1 MIVDS
6 ALFQHELWY
15 TQAIS
20 PSKRGPVDSTQF
32 VDFGALAHSEVKA
45 EVDAALAQIL
55 ESEQF
60 RRSQRSRLFLQAIV
74 RKALA
79 GDFGSLKERILGIEL
94 FRRAPSF
101 DTDRD
106 AVVRVAANDVRNRLQ
121 EFYRSNP
128 GIRIQISLPAGHYV
142 PTIEVRGEASPAPPK
157 TVGET
162 TPPASTEAQIAPPK
176 TELPQI
182 ATPPERAVA
191 PAHVVKRPF
200 VLMIVTATAIVAI
213 LTLGISYFRTNH
225 DSQPG
230 SLSGI
235 AALPPWS
242 QLIKPNKHLDI
253 VLADAN
259 LVAATVMMNKNIPIE
274 EYASHKFNYLPNV
287 QSQFGA
293 YLNQIPLTT
302 VSDAAIAT
310 RITELVA
317 HAGSGVQV
325 LYSNRLDISALKG
338 EEPLLLVG
346 SATSNPWVQLFNDR
360 LNFQIVH
367 KFDSG
372 MDICINR
379 RPKSGELASYIPE
392 RNPAGVSEGYAL
404 IALVPNLT
412 GKAKVLIIAGT
423 STEAT
428 EAAGE
433 FVVNLNE
440 LSAALKSQAISDAH
454 PQHLE
459 FLIKT
464 SFVSGSAAKS
474 EVLASRVE

>member
-1 MIVDS
+1 
-6 ALFQHELWY
+6 
-15 TQAIS
+15 
-20 PSKRGPVDSTQF
+20 
-32 VDFGALAHSEVKA
+32 VDFGALAHSGMKA
-45 EVDAALAQIL
+45 EVEAALAQIL

-60 RRSQRSRLFLQAIV
+60 RRSQRSRLFLQAIIQKV
-74 RKALA
+74 LA

-94 FRRAPSF
+94 FRRDPSF

-121 EFYRSNP
+121 EFYRQNP

-142 PTIEVRGEASPAPPK
+142 PTIEVREPASAPPK
-157 TVGET
+157 AVAEA
-162 TPPASTEAQIAPPK
+162 TPPLVPAPAETSIEQPQIAPP
-176 TELPQI
+176 
-182 ATPPERAVA
+182 PERAIA
-191 PAHVVKRPF
+191 PARVVTRRYAFTIIAVPVF
-200 VLMIVTATAIVAI
+200 AAVLLIGAINFW
-213 LTLGISYFRTNH
+213 TLHRSSEAQT
-225 DSQPG
+225 
-230 SLSGI
+230 GI

-242 QLIKPNKHLDI
+242 QLITPSKRLDL

-259 LVAATVMMNKNIPIE
+259 LVAATVMLNKNIPIE

-302 VSDAAIAT
+302 VSDATIAT
-310 RITELVA
+310 RITELAA

-325 LYSNRLDISALKG
+325 MYSNRLDVSALKG

-372 MDICINR
+372 MDVCINR
-379 RPKSGELASYIPE
+379 RPQSGELATYIPE
-392 RNPAGVSEGYAL
+392 RNPAGVSQGYAL
-404 IALVPNLT
+404 IALVSNLT

-440 LSAALKSQAISDAH
+440 LSAALKSQNIRSAH

-459 FLIKT
+459 FLIRT

>member
-1 MIVDS
+1 M
-6 ALFQHELWY
+6 
-15 TQAIS
+15 
-20 PSKRGPVDSTQF
+20 DSTQF
-32 VDFGALAHSEVKA
+32 VDFGALAHSEMKA
-45 EVDAALAQIL
+45 EIEAALTHIL

-74 RKALA
+74 QKALV
-79 GDFGSLKERILGIEL
+79 GDLGSLKERILGIEL
-94 FRRAPSF
+94 FRRDPSF

-121 EFYRSNP
+121 DYYKANP
-128 GIRIQISLPAGHYV
+128 GMRIQISLRAGHYV
-142 PTIEVRGEASPAPPK
+142 PTIEVRGETASAGPKVAEVAPPP
-157 TVGET
+157 T
-162 TPPASTEAQIAPPK
+162 TAPAAAQTNIEPS
-176 TELPQI
+176 LI
-182 ATPPERAVA
+182 TPLPERAVA
-191 PAHVVKRPF
+191 PAHVVTRPYALTIIA
-200 VLMIVTATAIVAI
+200 VSALVAI
-213 LTLGISYFRTNH
+213 LLLGSIGFWRLRHPENPT
-225 DSQPG
+225 
-230 SLSGI
+230 GI

-242 QLIKPNKHLDI
+242 QLITPNKRLDI

-287 QSQFGA
+287 QGQFSA
-293 YLNQIPLTT
+293 YLNEIPLTT

-310 RITELVA
+310 RIAELA
-317 HAGSGVQV
+317 THAGSGVQI
-325 LYSNRLDISALKG
+325 LYSNRLEISALKG
-338 EEPLLLVG
+338 DEPLLLVG
-346 SATSNPWVQLFNDR
+346 SSTSNPWVQLFNDR
-360 LNFQIVH
+360 LDFQIVH
-367 KFDSG
+367 KFDTGS
-372 MDICINR
+372 DVCINR
-379 RPKSGELASYIPE
+379 QPRSGELAVYIPQ

-440 LSAALKSQAISDAH
+440 LSAALKSQRIQAAH

-464 SFVSGSAAKS
+464 SFVSGSAARS
-474 EVLASRVE
+474 EVIASRVE

>member
-1 MIVDS
+1 M
-6 ALFQHELWY
+6 
-15 TQAIS
+15 
-20 PSKRGPVDSTQF
+20 DSTQF
-32 VDFGALAHSEVKA
+32 VDFGALAHSEMKA
-45 EVDAALAQIL
+45 EVEAALNQIL

-60 RRSQRSRLFLQAIV
+60 RRSQRSRLFLKTIV
-74 RKALA
+74 EKALA
-79 GDFGSLKERILGIEL
+79 GEYGSLKERILGIEL
-94 FRRAPSF
+94 FRRDPTF
-101 DTDRD
+101 DTERD

-121 EFYRSNP
+121 DFYKANP
-128 GIRIQISLPAGHYV
+128 GMRIQISLRAGHYV
-142 PTIEVRGEASPAPPK
+142 PTIEVRTETAPTTSNVTGVTPPPVTVPAPGQTNVEPQL
-157 TVGET
+157 T
-162 TPPASTEAQIAPPK
+162 TP
-176 TELPQI
+176 L
-182 ATPPERAVA
+182 PERAIA
-191 PAHVVKRPF
+191 PAHVVTRQYALTIIA
-200 VLMIVTATAIVAI
+200 VAALATILLVGAI
-213 LTLGISYFRTNH
+213 GFW
-225 DSQPG
+225 
-230 SLSGI
+230 SLRRSKTPTGI
-235 AALPPWS
+235 AAVPPWS
-242 QLIKPNKHLDI
+242 QLITPNKRLDI

-274 EYASHKFNYLPNV
+274 EYASHKFNYLPKGED
-287 QSQFGA
+287 QFGS
-293 YLNQIPLTT
+293 YLNEIPLTT

-310 RITELVA
+310 RITELAA
-317 HAGSGVQV
+317 HAGSGVQI
-325 LYSNRLDISALKG
+325 LYSNRLEISALKG

-346 SATSNPWVQLFNDR
+346 SSTSNPWVQLFNDR

-367 KFDSG
+367 KFDTGS
-372 MDICINR
+372 DVCINR
-379 RPKSGELASYIPE
+379 QPRSGEQTAYVPQ

-440 LSAALKSQAISDAH
+440 LSAALKSQGIQDPH

-474 EVLASRVE
+474 EVIASRIE